1 MNPCMK
7 IELDRS
13 AGIRSSQGVRFCGM
27 ASAAIIAIHCASC
40 KRPDP
45 VAKQAPAG
53 QDPVAIQVGKREVR
67 LSELQAE
74 VDFLQQK
81 HNPAAASREAFLEPC
96 VDRLVALEK
105 ARALGLEQDMDLR
118 RQWENLLIGRL
129 KASQVDATLAEL
141 TVTEDDVQAYYKRN
155 IETYARPAQI
165 QLALLFL
172 KVSEHSDQAA
182 REAVRLRM
190 EEARAMAASLPAGTH
205 GFGAEAMT
213 YSEEATSRFKGG
225 DVGWL
230 QAGASAY
237 RWPDAV
243 VQAGFALKEKGA
255 ISEVIATDDGFYL
268 LKKLDSREAAVR
280 ALEGRL
286 RATLENALLKEKR
299 SALEAQLKDSWKSES
314 STTLHEEVI
323 SKLKFQSAPDQPEA
337 TKPFPKTP

>member
-1 MNPCMK
+1 MK
-7 IELDRS
+7 IKLDRL
-13 AGIRSSQGVRFCGM
+13 AGIHSSLEARFWCV
-27 ASAAIIAIHCASC
+27 ASVAIIAVHCASC
-40 KRPDP
+40 KRPEP
-45 VAKQAPAG
+45 AAKQAPAG

-81 HNPAAASREAFLEPC
+81 HNPVAASREAFLEPC
-96 VDRLVALEK
+96 VDRLIALEK
-105 ARALGLEQDMDLR
+105 ARALGLEQDMELR

-129 KASQVDATLAEL
+129 KEKEIDSKLAEL
-141 TVTEDDVQAYYKRN
+141 NVTDDDVQAYYKRN

-182 REAVRLRM
+182 RETVRLRM
-190 EEARAMAASLPAGTH
+190 EEARAMAAALPAGTH

-225 DVGWL
+225 DIGWL

-243 VQAGFALKEKGA
+243 VKAGFALKEKGA
-255 ISEVIATDDGFYL
+255 VSEVIATDDGFYL

-286 RATLENALLKEKR
+286 HATLKNALLKENR
-299 SALEAQLKDSWKSES
+299 SALEAQLKDSWNAES
-314 STTLHEEVI
+314 ATTLHEEVI
-323 SKLKFQSAPDQPEA
+323 SKLKFHSTPDKPEA